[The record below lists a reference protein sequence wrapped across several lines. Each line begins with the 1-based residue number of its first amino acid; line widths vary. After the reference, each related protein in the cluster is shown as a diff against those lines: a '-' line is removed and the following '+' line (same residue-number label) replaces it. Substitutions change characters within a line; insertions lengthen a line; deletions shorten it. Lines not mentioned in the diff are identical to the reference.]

1 MKKNEGEIED
11 ENPLGAKDCFQWEKF
26 VGIGIILTIIKCGIK
41 GVTDII
47 VKKFVGINPV
57 ALIFYRSIIILTL
70 MMPMSI
76 FKDQPPFPTKLSLQ
90 DRLLLVF
97 RSVIGFLQVMANFFA
112 LHQMPVGI
120 VKMIIS
126 TKPVFTI
133 IFARIFLKETCDIL
147 DAISMLLMLGGVV
160 IVLEPWK
167 MTNMDAGYGSNFQ
180 IATILLLISTIMAS
194 NIGIIL
200 RKFKNVGFISL
211 SSSREIIY
219 IILTF
224 WMIFT
229 WSLDMPLTTSQV
241 SQRMCDYAMISCF
254 VSELLDVPVPWC
266 LWVTHCYS

>member
-1 MKKNEGEIED
+1 MENEKGEVQED
-11 ENPLGAKDCFQWEKF
+11 NPPAAKDRIQWENI
-26 VGIGIILTIIKCGIK
+26 VGIGIFLTIIKCVIK

-47 VKKFVGINPV
+47 VKKFVGIHPV
-57 ALIFYRSIIILTL
+57 VLIYYRSIIILTL

-76 FKDQPPFPTKLSLQ
+76 FKDQPPFPTNLSLQ

-97 RSVIGFLQVMANFFA
+97 RSVIGLLQVMANFFA
-112 LHQMPVGI
+112 LHQMPVGV

-133 IFARIFLKETCDIL
+133 IFARIFLKETCDIM
-147 DAISMLLMLGGVV
+147 DGISMLLMLGGVV

-167 MTNMDAGYGSNFQ
+167 MTDSDSGYSSNFQ
-180 IATILLLISTIMAS
+180 IATILLFVSTIMAS

-200 RKFKNVGFISL
+200 RKFKDVGFISL

-219 IILTF
+219 IIITF

-229 WSLDMPLTTSQV
+229 WSLAVPLTTTQV
-241 SQRMCDYAMISCF
+241 SQE
-254 VSELLDVPVPWC
+254 V
-266 LWVTHCYS
+266 